1 MGGIMRKIVNFF
13 CLLSLLVAILVLV
26 IRLIL
31 FITSEEPIYNFVDLQ
46 IKYKNYIVANKY
58 KSMTNDTLYLMVLK
72 NPITEDL
79 EKVYVKDYLYINT
92 YFVGDTVK

>member
-1 MGGIMRKIVNFF
+1 MRKIVNFF
-13 CLLSLLVAILVLV
+13 CLLSLLFAIGV
-26 IRLIL
+26 IAIKLII
-31 FITSEEPIYNFVDLQ
+31 FIMPEKTIYNFVDLQ